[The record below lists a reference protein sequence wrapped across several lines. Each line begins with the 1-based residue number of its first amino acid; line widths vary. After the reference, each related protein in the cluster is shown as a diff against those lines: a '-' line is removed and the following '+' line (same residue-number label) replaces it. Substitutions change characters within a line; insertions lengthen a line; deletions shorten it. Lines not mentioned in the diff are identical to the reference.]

1 MLVVR
6 IVLGQNLGVDFKC
19 ALDAEHVQV
28 EDFVERTLLIDEL
41 DLFNTGKFVVHPD
54 RFSGFVKGLAVAQ
67 INLVEEDLVGESDL
81 IDSLVLDAL
90 FSVLL

>member
-1 MLVVR
+1 
-6 IVLGQNLGVDFKC
+6 
-19 ALDAEHVQV
+19 
-28 EDFVERTLLIDEL
+28 
-41 DLFNTGKFVVHPD
+41 VHPD

-67 INLVEEDLVGESDL
+67 IDLVEEDLVGESDL